1 MLTVIL
7 LIIIVVFIS
16 YRVKSKQSFPSQSHL
31 ENCSSRLKVFGR
43 QSSAGFSS
51 CRCVSKCNQ
60 EFLRGP
66 VNILCRI
73 QKRRAEKGKGRI
85 KPQGMFMHIHILWF
99 DRWLCPDGAAGTTVR
114 GEGGGEF
121 ALRPAPRSRPLR
133 ASFAFAFFLSFRFVS
148 LISCF
153 FSPLFF
159 LQTCWQVNTHTREHT
174 HKPTHIYVN
183 R

>member
-31 ENCSSRLKVFGR
+31 KNCSSRLKVFGR

-114 GEGGGEF
+114 GEGGGSLPSGPPL
-121 ALRPAPRSRPLR
+121 ARGLCAPSSPLHF
-133 ASFAFAFFLSFRFVS
+133 SSLFVSSPSYLVFSLLSFFCKHVG
-148 LISCF
+148 
-153 FSPLFF
+153 
-159 LQTCWQVNTHTREHT
+159 
-174 HKPTHIYVN
+174 K
-183 R
+183 